1 VVSQLPRQRSERR
14 PLRPERLLRSERRP
28 LLLGEI
34 AVVVLLVWVYDR
46 IRDIAQTRA
55 TMAMD
60 DARRVLHI
68 ESWLHIDGEHAFND
82 WLGPHLTLQWVAC
95 WYYQLMHLTV
105 TLLVLVWLY
114 LRRPVAY
121 RSARNSLVLVNA
133 IGLAVFWLVPVA
145 PPRLLGGFV
154 DSGVVSGITST
165 VTHVS
170 PDLYAAMPS
179 LHIGW
184 ATWVLLQ
191 VFAATTNRVAR
202 GLVAAHLVIT
212 TVVVIATANHFVL
225 DVAAGAA
232 VALLAVAG
240 ARVIAVA
247 VAQRAPAN
255 RPERLT
261 VS

>member
-14 PLRPERLLRSERRP
+14 PLRPRAERRP
-28 LLLGEI
+28 ALLGEI
-34 AVVVLLVWVYDR
+34 AVVVVLVWVYDR
-46 IRDIAQTRA
+46 IRDIAETRA
-55 TMAMD
+55 SMAMD
-60 DARRVLHI
+60 DARRVLDV

-82 WLGPHLTLQWVAC
+82 WLGAHLSLQWAAC

-114 LRRPVAY
+114 ARRPAAY
-121 RSARNSLVLVNA
+121 RPARNALVLVNA
-133 IGLAVFWLVPVA
+133 IGLAVFWLLPVA

-154 DSGVVSGITST
+154 DSGVVSGITT
-165 VTHVS
+165 QVGHVS

-202 GLVAAHLVIT
+202 GLAGAHLAVT
-212 TVVVIATANHFVL
+212 TIVVIATANHFVL

-232 VALLAVAG
+232 VAVLAVAG
-240 ARVIAVA
+240 ARAIAVA
-247 VAQRAPAN
+247 AAQRATADPD
-255 RPERLT
+255 RSQRLT

>member
-1 VVSQLPRQRSERR
+1 VNQLPRQRSERR
-14 PLRPERLLRSERRP
+14 PIRQRSERRP
-28 LLLGEI
+28 ALLGEI
-34 AVVVLLVWVYDR
+34 AVVVVLVWVYDR

-55 TMAMD
+55 SMAMD
-60 DARRVLHI
+60 DARRLLDV
-68 ESWLHIDGEHAFND
+68 ESWLHIDGEHALND
-82 WLGPHLTLQWVAC
+82 WLGAHLSLQWAAC

-114 LRRPVAY
+114 ARRPAAY
-121 RSARNSLVLVNA
+121 RPARNSLVLVNA
-133 IGLAVFWLVPVA
+133 IGLAVFWLLPVA
-145 PPRLLGGFV
+145 PPRMLGGFV
-154 DSGVVSGITST
+154 DSGVVSGITTQVS
-165 VTHVS
+165 HVS

-202 GLVAAHLVIT
+202 GLAGTHLAVTSI
-212 TVVVIATANHFVL
+212 VVIATANHFVL

-232 VALLAVAG
+232 VAVLAVTG
-240 ARVIAVA
+240 ARAIAVTI
-247 VAQRAPAN
+247 AQRAAADPDLS
-255 RPERLT
+255 ERLT

>member
-14 PLRPERLLRSERRP
+14 PLRQLRPRAERRP

-46 IRDIAQTRA
+46 IRDIAETRA
-55 TMAMD
+55 SMAMD
-60 DARRVLHI
+60 DARRVLDI

-82 WLGPHLTLQWVAC
+82 WLSAHLTLQWAAC

-114 LRRPVAY
+114 ARRPVAY
-121 RSARNSLVLVNA
+121 RSARNALILVNA

-154 DSGVVSGITST
+154 DSGVVSGISDH

-184 ATWVLLQ
+184 ATWVLMQ
-191 VFAATTNRVAR
+191 VFAATTNRVAH
-202 GLVAAHLVIT
+202 GLVIAHLAIT
-212 TVVVIATANHFVL
+212 TIVVMATANHFVL
-225 DVAAGAA
+225 DVAAGAV

-240 ARVIAVA
+240 ARVIAVTM
-247 VAQRAPAN
+247 AQRWPAN
-255 RPERLT
+255 RSERLT